1 MNPGVKASERPVITL
16 SGDYDISR
24 REELRDALYALR
36 DVDAVAIDLGEVR
49 YMDSTALG
57 VMINFNKRFIQ
68 QGGPPIQLRNIQ
80 PRLQRLINTTG
91 LDKVFDLQ

>member
-1 MNPGVKASERPVITL
+1 MQSADRPIITL
-16 SGDYDISR
+16 NGDYDISR

-36 DVDAVAIDLGEVR
+36 DVDAVAIDLEAVH

-68 QGGPPIQLRNIQ
+68 QGGPPIKLRNVQ

-91 LDKVFDLQ
+91 LDKVFDVE

>member
-1 MNPGVKASERPVITL
+1 MITL
-16 SGDYDISR
+16 TGDYDISR

-36 DVDAVAIDLGEVR
+36 DVDAVAIDLRAVN

-68 QGGPPIQLRNIQ
+68 QGGPPIKLRNIQ
-80 PRLQRLINTTG
+80 PRLLRLIATTG
-91 LDKVFDLQ
+91 LDKVFDLE

>member
-1 MNPGVKASERPVITL
+1 MQSADRPVVRL
-16 SGDYDISR
+16 NGDYDISR

-36 DVDAVAIDLGEVR
+36 EVDALAIDLAEVR

-68 QGGPPIQLRNIQ
+68 QGGPPIKLQNIQ
-80 PRLQRLINTTG
+80 PKLMRLISTTG
-91 LDKVFDLQ
+91 LDKVFDLE